1 LISRWSAEAI
11 STGWTSALKARAN
24 APLTSRS
31 RESYGLDLGL
41 EGARERAV
49 DQSVEGVLEPLQ
61 QTHVILQPA

>member
-31 RESYGLDLGL
+31 RESCHGDATLGSRHLHVAVEIVVEDEGGLH
-41 EGARERAV
+41 
-49 DQSVEGVLEPLQ
+49 PCKM
-61 QTHVILQPA
+61 P